1 MIISLAGTSGS
12 GKSTISRDISQK
24 LNIKHH
30 LGSGFIREM
39 VKPYFDKESHPCLY
53 NYSFRP
59 HVEMDSFEN
68 LTTQSKIISPSID
81 ASINRAHRE
90 NTDLI
95 IEGVNC
101 IPGIIDSNRI
111 DIFGLVIVSDSKIH
125 MDRIKNRGLKKVG
138 SDFSKKDFS
147 NVRYIQDC
155 FIKIFEDLGLP
166 IFDNVNFPQVSDQ
179 IEELVKQ

>member
-12 GKSTISRDISQK
+12 GKSTISREISQK
-24 LNIKHH
+24 LDFQHH

-39 VKPYFDKESHPCLY
+39 VKPYFDRASNPCLY

-68 LTTQSKIISPSID
+68 LTIQSKIISPSIE
-81 ASINRAHRE
+81 ASINRADRE
-90 NTDLI
+90 KTDII

-101 IPGIIDSNRI
+101 IPGIIDSAKI
-111 DIFGLVIVSDSKIH
+111 HLFGLIIISDPKIH
-125 MDRIKNRGLKKVG
+125 MERIKSRGLKKVG
-138 SDFSKKDFS
+138 SNFDQNDFN

-155 FIKIFEDLGLP
+155 FIDIFQKLDLP
-166 IFDNVNFPQVSDQ
+166 IFDNTNFRAVSNN
-179 IEELVKQ
+179 IVELIKK